1 VPDAARG
8 RAGQLYLRGG
18 PTLATVTLRG
28 HSSPRPCHKFPAGTN
43 RAPARTK
50 WPSRPFFPCYAEGLS
65 GYKTPMLDRN
75 TLSTLRQRAFDLRID
90 NLTSIAAAGNGHPG
104 GTLSVMDI
112 LQTLFFSEM
121 KHRPQEPLWAERD
134 RLVLSK
140 GHAVPALYTVMA
152 HAGYFSRDALPTLR
166 RLGSPLQGHPAT
178 FLLPGIEAS
187 TGSLGQG
194 LSMALGMALAS
205 RLDGG
210 KSRVYAIIG
219 DGESQ
224 EGQIWEA
231 AMAAPRFQLDNLCV
245 ILDHNKGQIDGPV
258 KEVMDIDPIADKWRA
273 FNWNVLTIDGH
284 DYEQIHEAFEKARAT
299 KGKPTFILAETTKG
313 KGVSFMEGKISW
325 HGVAPSK
332 EQLEQ
337 AITELKAAR
346 AALASPEGRS

>member
-1 VPDAARG
+1 
-8 RAGQLYLRGG
+8 
-18 PTLATVTLRG
+18 
-28 HSSPRPCHKFPAGTN
+28 
-43 RAPARTK
+43 
-50 WPSRPFFPCYAEGLS
+50 
-65 GYKTPMLDRN
+65 MLDRN
-75 TLSTLRQRAFDLRID
+75 TIVSLRQRSFDLRID
-90 NLTSIAAAGNGHPG
+90 NLISIAAAGNGHPG

-112 LQTLFFSEM
+112 LQTLFFAEM
-121 KHRPQEPLWAERD
+121 KHRPTEPHWADRD
-134 RLVLSK
+134 RVVLSK

-152 HAGYFSRDALPTLR
+152 HAGYFSRDLLPTLR
-166 RLGSPLQGHPAT
+166 RLGSVLQGHPAT
-178 FLLPGIEAS
+178 FMLPGIEAS

-210 KSRVYAIIG
+210 KFRVYAIIG

-284 DYEQIHEAFEKARAT
+284 DYEQIGSAFDQARAT
-299 KGKPTFILAETTKG
+299 KGKPTFILANTIKG

-332 EQLEQ
+332 EQLDQ
-337 AITELKAAR
+337 AVTELKAAKE
-346 AALASPEGRS
+346 AMIASEGKR